1 MPRYENIK
9 NLIAELTELNCTNYT
24 IYNYL
29 HYISQEPKEFRCLMT
44 SDSQRMSKY
53 FLQAAFKTL
62 SLMTTFKNK
71 NKKTT

>member
-24 IYNYL
+24 IYSYL
-29 HYISQEPKEFRCLMT
+29 YYISQEPKEFKCLMT
-44 SDSQRMSKY
+44 SDSQRMSKN

-62 SLMTTFKNK
+62 SLMPTFKNK
-71 NKKTT
+71 TKKTT